1 MVVIFCFSRCS
12 VSASWDEIENDES
25 FLSLL
30 DQTEWHVDSLNLSEN
45 DGTTTDQQTEGIPM
59 TVEELIQCNMNVN

>member
-1 MVVIFCFSRCS
+1 MFCFSRCS

-30 DQTEWHVDSLNLSEN
+30 DQTEWHVDSLNLSEC
-45 DGTTTDQQTEGIPM
+45 DGITTDQQSETEEGIPM